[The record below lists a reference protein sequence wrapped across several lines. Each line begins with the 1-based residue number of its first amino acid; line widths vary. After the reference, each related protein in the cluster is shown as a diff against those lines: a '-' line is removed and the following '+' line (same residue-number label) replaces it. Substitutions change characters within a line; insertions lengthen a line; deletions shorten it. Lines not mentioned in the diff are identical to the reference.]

1 MEVQKHNTKGRFGLR
16 LDVIAMVAATAFA
29 AIREFASKTTKPG
42 GATPKPGPT
51 EPYITVTDLRA
62 RSSIAV
68 HSMLKALRPWPEAHK
83 AIQDC
88 LHILFNPKPEEV
100 RVP

>member
-1 MEVQKHNTKGRFGLR
+1 MNIKAKSRFGLR
-16 LDVIAMVAATAFA
+16 PEVIAVAAATAFA
-29 AIREFASKTTKPG
+29 AIREFASKAKPG
-42 GATPKPGPT
+42 GATPNPGPT

-62 RSSIAV
+62 RSSVAV
-68 HSMLKALRPWPEAHK
+68 HTMLKALRPWPEAHK